1 MMDEELSEAVKKC
14 LKILE
19 ENIDIMSNLEFAL
32 EDEKENDLVSDLEL
46 HNLYDMTED
55 VAASAKLKRAESN
68 FMRRKSEDFQQ

>member
-1 MMDEELSEAVKKC
+1 MDEELSEAVKKC

-68 FMRRKSEDFQQ
+68 FMRRKSEDFQ

>member
-1 MMDEELSEAVKKC
+1 MMDEELLEAVKKC

-68 FMRRKSEDFQQ
+68 FMRRKSEDFQ